1 MNNLFPVEANA
12 VTKNKG
18 ASNSFLSIIIPAH
31 NEERRIEPT
40 LLAYASFLREKT
52 KKKILKGFEILVV
65 LNACRDRTLDVVK
78 RCRKK
83 YGEIRFLNFTR
94 GGKGFAIL
102 EGFKDAKGS
111 FVGFVDADMAT
122 PPEAFYDLAEHLEGY
137 DGVIASRWLKGAQ
150 ISTRQTLL
158 RRITSRG
165 FNFLVRSFFL
175 MPYRDTQCGAKLFTK
190 DVVREIVSDVGTTAW
205 AFDVDLI
212 YKIRKKK
219 YRILEWPTT
228 WNDKKESV
236 LNLKKVPL
244 QMFLGILRLRLL
256 NSPFRFAVRFYDKLP
271 EFVKVHH

>member
-1 MNNLFPVEANA
+1 MSRYFPTA
-12 VTKNKG
+12 VPVTGKNKG
-18 ASNSFLSIIIPAH
+18 ASNPFLSIIIPAH
-31 NEERRIEPT
+31 NEEHRIEPT
-40 LLAYASFLREKT
+40 LLTYAQFFREKT
-52 KKKILKGFEILVV
+52 KTNLIKDFEILGV
-65 LNACRDRTLDVVK
+65 LSACRDHTLYVVK
-78 RCRKK
+78 TSQKK
-83 YGEIRFLNFTR
+83 YEAIRFLNFIR

-102 EGFKDAKGS
+102 EGFKNVQGS
-111 FVGFVDADMAT
+111 IVGFVDADMAT
-122 PPEAFYDLAEHLEGY
+122 PPEAFYDLVEHLDGY
-137 DGVIASRWLKGAQ
+137 DGIIASRWLKGAQ

-165 FNFLVRSFFL
+165 FNFLVRSLFL

-190 DVVREIVSDVGTTAW
+190 AVVREVVSDVGTTAW

-219 YRILEWPTT
+219 YRIREWPTT

-256 NSPFRFAVRFYDKLP
+256 NSPFRFAIRFYDQLP
-271 EFVKVHH
+271 EFIKVHH